1 MSADTSLHQQN
12 QSRLNQE
19 DLKNLIKR
27 AKSTMNRN
35 LIRNFNRD
43 KMVTMNNLFKSSD
56 DGDINEK
63 INDPDK

>member
-56 DGDINEK
+56 DGDIIEK

>member
-63 INDPDK
+63 INDPEK